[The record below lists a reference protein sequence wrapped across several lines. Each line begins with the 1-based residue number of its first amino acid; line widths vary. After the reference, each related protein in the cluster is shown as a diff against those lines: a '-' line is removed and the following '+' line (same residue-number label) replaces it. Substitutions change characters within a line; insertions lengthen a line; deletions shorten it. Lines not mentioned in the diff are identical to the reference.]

1 MASDTEVNAESG
13 NEDMKSTLFE
23 LFCKERLAGMPVD
36 RPMTKVI
43 TNHLMTHLK
52 TKIFQKSEG

>member
-1 MASDTEVNAESG
+1 MLSAE
-13 NEDMKSTLFE
+13 NKDLESTLFE
-23 LFCKERLAGMPVD
+23 LFCKEGSGGMPVD

-52 TKIFQKSEG
+52 MKIFQNSEG